1 VCKPQPHVVPLQVVG
16 YVPFRP
22 LGSSHFLPAPWQG
35 DSSDVDY
42 VPCAMT
48 IKALRQSC
56 AKAVDPLLPYPD
68 SKLAWMYQYGMRYLA
83 GIWQG
88 DNFATAPEAIGRM
101 TMTKSAGYPYYYD
114 CQDKYE
120 AFVRY
125 GPEIQQNVKNV
136 LAGQQMWLPFSLT
149 LKDELR
155 TADRVAAEK
164 TRGFNA
170 SGVVHLQCSKQ
181 LFSRQNDKLVET
193 MGRHPITIGVA
204 VPGPQFVKTVLSLGN
219 RRRCFFADGDG
230 CDQRFNL
237 GCARI
242 IRDLRKAF
250 LAEDYHAA
258 VDILYDAV
266 YAGDTIT
273 MGVVYRLL
281 HNKSGWE
288 NTGHDNSLY
297 FWLALAEAVSTLT
310 GRDAD
315 EVLKLI
321 VNGDDFALSIDDDNV
336 GIRQVRDYLAQYQVL
351 IAYDNAEPCWA
362 QEVVFLSHH
371 LRERFVRGHGDL
383 LVAAGNYSKLM
394 SSVNWVRVNNSFS
407 FEECV
412 LMHLLGLR
420 IVVWPWEYE
429 FLLLEARIDSYL
441 GTIVQTPRIRD
452 ILGAR
457 ISVAQITDLHFR
469 WESRAFFDVDST
481 GAGLLE
487 RFNGI
492 SLCVTKIIQN
502 NNKNGTCAYYQAG
515 TSASRDSASQ
525 GPVREGQGSCSC

>member
-336 GIRQVRDYLAQYQVL
+336 GIRQVRDYLAQYQVI

-469 WESRAFFDVDST
+469 WESRVFFDVDST

-492 SLCVTKIIQN
+492 SLCVTSIIQN
-502 NNKNGTCAYYQAG
+502 NNQNAASAFNQAG
-515 TSASRDSASQ
+515 A
-525 GPVREGQGSCSC
+525 GPSGSPVQEGQGC

>member
-1 VCKPQPHVVPLQVVG
+1 
-16 YVPFRP
+16 
-22 LGSSHFLPAPWQG
+22 
-35 DSSDVDY
+35 
-42 VPCAMT
+42 MT
-48 IKALRQSC
+48 INALRKSC
-56 AKAVDPLLPYPD
+56 AKAMDPLLPYPE

-88 DNFATAPEAIGRM
+88 DNFASAPEAIGRM
-101 TMTKSAGYPYYYD
+101 TLTKSPGYPYYYN
-114 CQDKYE
+114 CADKYE
-120 AFVRY
+120 AFVQC
-125 GPEIQQNVKNV
+125 GPEIQNNVKNV

-170 SGVVHLQCSKQ
+170 SGMEHLQCSKQ
-181 LFSRQNDKLVET
+181 LFMRQNDKLVET
-193 MGRHPITIGVA
+193 MGRHPVTIGVA

-250 LAEDYHAA
+250 LADNYHEA

-297 FWLALAEAVSTLT
+297 FWLALAEAVATLT
-310 GRDAD
+310 GRDSD
-315 EVLKLI
+315 DVLKLI

-371 LRERFVRGHGDL
+371 LRERFVKGHGDL
-383 LVAAGNYSKLM
+383 LVAAGNYAKLM
-394 SSVNWVRVNNSFS
+394 SSINWVRMNNSFT

-420 IVVWPWEYE
+420 IVMWPWEYE
-429 FLLLEARIDSYL
+429 FLMLEGRIDSYL
-441 GTIVQTPRIRD
+441 GTIILTPRIRD

-457 ISVAQITDLHFR
+457 ISDAQIADLHFR
-469 WESRAFFDVDST
+469 WESRAFFDVDSIV
-481 GAGLLE
+481 AGLFE

-492 SLCVTKIIQN
+492 SLKSVLVTHKNNQN
-502 NNKNGTCAYYQAG
+502 VSSAFDQAG
-515 TSASRDSASQ
+515 ASSACC
-525 GPVREGQGSCSC
+525 PVQEGQAAR